1 MAKAGRRYP
10 LVVYTRM
17 IDRWWPAIFLLGIA
31 VMALAWP
38 FYQDMYTRL
47 TEPWRWITMAGVG
60 SGVTLISLIML
71 ALRKSAY
78 VQPFGDHL
86 LLATPI
92 FRLNISYRRMLRTTT
107 ASMATLFPLKSMHG
121 MKHEIIEPLAGMT
134 AVVIELNGFPL
145 SPAALRFFLSPFF
158 FKDKTPHFV
167 ILVQNWMGFST
178 EIESI
183 RTSGNQPMHQ
193 RSTNQSILSRLP
205 KK

>member
-17 IDRWWPAIFLLGIA
+17 IDRWWPAIFLLGLA
-31 VMALAWP
+31 LMALAWH
-38 FYQDMYTRL
+38 FYSDLYARL
-47 TEPWRWITMAGVG
+47 TEPWRWMVMVG
-60 SGVTLISLIML
+60 LGAGVTLISLIML
-71 ALRKSAY
+71 ALHKSAY
-78 VQPFGDHL
+78 MQPFGDHL

-92 FRLNISYRRMLRTTT
+92 FRLNISYRRVLRTTT
-107 ASMATLFPLKSMHG
+107 ASMAVLFPPKSMRG
-121 MKHEIIEPLAGMT
+121 MKREIIEPLAGMT
-134 AVVIELNGFPL
+134 AVVVELNGFPL

-178 EIESI
+178 EIESM
-183 RTSGNQPMHQ
+183 RTSGKQPLHQ
-193 RSTNQSILSRLP
+193 KSTNQSILARLP